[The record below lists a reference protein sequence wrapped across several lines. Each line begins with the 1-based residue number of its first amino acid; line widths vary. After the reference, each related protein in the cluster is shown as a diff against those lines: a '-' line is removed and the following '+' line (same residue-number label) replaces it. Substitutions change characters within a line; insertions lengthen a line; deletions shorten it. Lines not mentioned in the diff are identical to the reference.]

1 MLYCP
6 KCKSLCEDSAVRCPE
21 CGKRKLREPTQLD
34 KVLLVTVTEMEAQ
47 RLEPVMKES
56 GIPFEMHPSNID
68 GIPSIY
74 NSDAILSNQSFYV
87 LLPQLEEAEKV
98 VSDFRRKEAEAA
110 KAAKA
115 AKADA
120 QDASEE
126 EEMSRGKRMLVQIVS
141 VLAFIL
147 LIWLVVMGTDWIANN
162 LWSWV
167 QNQGL

>member
-6 KCKSLCEDSAVRCPE
+6 KCKSLCEDSAARCPE

-98 VSDFRRKEAEAA
+98 VSDFRQKEAEAA
-110 KAAKA
+110 KA
-115 AKADA
+115 DA
-120 QDASEE
+120 QDVPEE

>member
-1 MLYCP
+1 MNKRDRDLMERYIYQV
-6 KCKSLCEDSAVRCPE
+6 VRRLPGE
-21 CGKRKLREPTQLD
+21 QRKE
-34 KVLLVTVTEMEAQ
+34 VG
-47 RLEPVMKES
+47 LELQELIGDMW
-56 GIPFEMHPSNID
+56 
-68 GIPSIY
+68 
-74 NSDAILSNQSFYV
+74 
-87 LLPQLEEAEKV
+87 EEAE
-98 VSDFRRKEAEAA
+98 
-110 KAAKA
+110 A

-120 QDASEE
+120 QDAPEE

>member
-68 GIPSIY
+68 GIPSMY

-98 VSDFRRKEAEAA
+98 VSDFRQKEAEAP
-110 KAAKA
+110 KPMHRTLRK
-115 AKADA
+115 
-120 QDASEE
+120 
-126 EEMSRGKRMLVQIVS
+126 KRRCLVENGCWCR
-141 VLAFIL
+141 LFPCWPL
-147 LIWLVVMGTDWIANN
+147 FC
-162 LWSWV
+162 
-167 QNQGL
+167 

>member
-21 CGKRKLREPTQLD
+21 CGRRKLREPTQLD
-34 KVLLVTVTEMEAQ
+34 KVLLVTVSEMEAQ
-47 RLEPVMKES
+47 RLEPVMRAS
-56 GIPFEMHPSNID
+56 CIPFEMHPSNID
-68 GIPSIY
+68 GIPSMY

-98 VSDFRRKEAEAA
+98 VSSFRANEAETA
-110 KAAKA
+110 KAA
-115 AKADA
+115 A
-120 QDASEE
+120 QDAPEE
-126 EEMSRGKRMLVQIVS
+126 GEMPRSKRILVQIVS
-141 VLAFIL
+141 AIAFIL

>member
-98 VSDFRRKEAEAA
+98 VSDFRQKEAEAA

-115 AKADA
+115 DA
-120 QDASEE
+120 QDTPEE

>member
-34 KVLLVTVTEMEAQ
+34 KVLLVTVSEMEAQ
-47 RLEPVMKES
+47 RLEPAMRAS

-98 VSDFRRKEAEAA
+98 VSDFREQEAKL
-110 KAAKA
+110 KAETEP
-115 AKADA
+115 
-120 QDASEE
+120 QPSEE
-126 EEMSRGKRMLVQIVS
+126 PEMPRRKRILAQIFS
-141 VLAFIL
+141 ALAFIL
-147 LIWLVVMGTDWIANN
+147 LIWLVVAGTDWVASH
-162 LWSWV
+162 LQSWK
-167 QNQGL
+167 QSLSFLFLE

>member
-6 KCKSLCEDSAVRCPE
+6 KCKSICEDSAVRCPE
-21 CGKRKLREPTQLD
+21 CGRRKLREPTQLD
-34 KVLLVTVTEMEAQ
+34 KVLLVTVSEMEAQ
-47 RLEPVMKES
+47 RLEPVMRAS

-68 GIPSIY
+68 GIPSMY

-98 VSDFRRKEAEAA
+98 VSSFRANEAEAA
-110 KAAKA
+110 KAA
-115 AKADA
+115 A
-120 QDASEE
+120 QDAPEE
-126 EEMSRGKRMLVQIVS
+126 KEMPRSKRILVQIVS
-141 VLAFIL
+141 AIAFIL
-147 LIWLVVMGTDWIANN
+147 LIWLVVMGTDWIAHN

>member
-68 GIPSIY
+68 G
-74 NSDAILSNQSFYV
+74 
-87 LLPQLEEAEKV
+87 LPQLEEAEKV
-98 VSDFRRKEAEAA
+98 VSDFRQKEAEAA
-110 KAAKA
+110 KAA
-115 AKADA
+115 A
-120 QDASEE
+120 QDAPEE

>member
-56 GIPFEMHPSNID
+56 GT
-68 GIPSIY
+68 
-74 NSDAILSNQSFYV
+74 
-87 LLPQLEEAEKV
+87 
-98 VSDFRRKEAEAA
+98 
-110 KAAKA
+110 KAA
-115 AKADA
+115 A
-120 QDASEE
+120 QDAPEE

>member
-6 KCKSLCEDSAVRCPE
+6 KCKSLCEDFAVRCPE
-21 CGKRKLREPTQLD
+21 CGKRKLRAPTQLD

-98 VSDFRRKEAEAA
+98 VSDFRQKEAEAA
-110 KAAKA
+110 KA
-115 AKADA
+115 DA
-120 QDASEE
+120 QHVPEE
-126 EEMSRGKRMLVQIVS
+126 EEMSRGKRMLVQLVT

-147 LIWLVVMGTDWIANN
+147 LIWLVVMGTDWIANH